1 MSANIKIKLCLMF
14 QKDIQKGLVEVC
26 QDMGFGKTKYYFVKN
41 KDGEVID
48 TLHFGMV
55 TQSLRGHI
63 IVNVTVGASH
73 RKVEELYAKLTG
85 NKNLILKTTIGSQ
98 LGYLMPENDF
108 KEWDFIEGQDNSN
121 VFNNLSYC
129 IKTYGFPYQETMSDF
144 NNLFKAFEKREP
156 GILHF
161 TRDRYLPIL
170 YYLKG
175 EKQKGLQFIEEAIER
190 QKTPFDEKDILK
202 FNAKEQ
208 ITIIGPGIGKVDPEY
223 LKFVEEYKKL

>member
-1 MSANIKIKLCLMF
+1 MF
-14 QKDIQKGLVEVC
+14 KKDIQKGLAEISHSLE
-26 QDMGFGKTKYYFVKN
+26 FKKTKYCFFKTISY
-41 KDGEVID
+41 DVIA

-55 TQSLRGHI
+55 TQSLKGHI
-63 IVNVTVGASH
+63 IVNVTVGVSH

-108 KEWDFIEGQDNSN
+108 KEWDFVEGQDNSN

-129 IKTYGFPYQETMSDF
+129 IKTYGFPYQEKMKDF

-156 GILHF
+156 GILHIA
-161 TRDRYLPIL
+161 RDRYLPIL

-190 QKTPFDEKDILK
+190 QKKPFDERDILK
-202 FNAKEQ
+202 FSAEEQ
-208 ITIIGPGIGKVDPEY
+208 ITIVGPGIGKVDPEY